1 MKNTAIKTNAIRLLA
16 QKKAAFEVLSY
27 EPEPG
32 QALSGTEAAVR
43 LGRDPAA
50 VFKTLVTV
58 GRSGEHYVF
67 MIPAAAELDLKKAAA
82 AAGEKSVA
90 MLKAKDLLPL
100 TGYVHGGCSP
110 VGMKKQFA
118 TFIDQSAE
126 GQAAIVLSGGRIGV
140 HIELALPELRKALPV
155 TAAALTAGEA

>member
-1 MKNTAIKTNAIRLLA
+1 MKNTTIKTNAIRLLA
-16 QKKAAFEVLSY
+16 QKKAVFEVLSY

-32 QALSGTEAAVR
+32 QALSGTEAAAR

-90 MLKAKDLLPL
+90 ML
-100 TGYVHGGCSP
+100 
-110 VGMKKQFA
+110 
-118 TFIDQSAE
+118 
-126 GQAAIVLSGGRIGV
+126 
-140 HIELALPELRKALPV
+140 
-155 TAAALTAGEA
+155 